1 MGVLQH
7 DGTVVNLDSLD
18 PIFDTNANGFGP
30 ETTRNPD
37 LVAGVMP
44 SQHGMAWTGGYTQKQ
59 GNRSTSTGLPHVS
72 LGRSGKLP
80 VGNATLAGVT
90 LGGGNPGRSS

>member
-7 DGTVVNLDSLD
+7 DGAVVNLDALD
-18 PIFDTNANGFGP
+18 AIFDTNANGFGP

-37 LVAGVMP
+37 LAGPVLGA
-44 SQHGMAWTGGYTQKQ
+44 QFGMNWSRGYFQNQ
-59 GNRSTSTGLPHVS
+59 DIRGTSTGNATVS

-80 VGNATLAGVT
+80 AGNATLAGVT
-90 LGGGNPGRSS
+90 LGGGNPGRNA

>member
-1 MGVLQH
+1 MGVLTH
-7 DGTVVNLDSLD
+7 DGSVVNLDALD

-37 LVAGVMP
+37 TAGPVLGA
-44 SQHGMAWTGGYTQKQ
+44 QNGMAWNRGYFQNQ
-59 GNRSTSTGLPHVS
+59 DIRSSSTGNATVS

-90 LGGGNPGRSS
+90 TSNNPGRSS

>member
-7 DGTVVNLDSLD
+7 DGTIVNLDALD
-18 PIFDTNANGFGP
+18 SIFDTNANGFGP
-30 ETTRNPD
+30 ETTSNPD
-37 LVAGVMP
+37 LAGPVP
-44 SQHGMAWTGGYTQKQ
+44 GAQFGMNWSRGYFQ
-59 GNRSTSTGLPHVS
+59 GTDIRGSSTGTQTVG

-90 LGGGNPGRSS
+90 LGGGNPGRNS

>member
-18 PIFDTNANGFGP
+18 SIFDTNANGFGP

-37 LVAGVMP
+37 LVAGVLP
-44 SQHGMAWTGGYTQKQ
+44 SQHGMVWNGGYTQKQ
-59 GNRSTSTGLPHVS
+59 DNRGTSTGLPHVG

-90 LGGGNPGRSS
+90 LGGGNPGRGA

>member
-7 DGTVVNLDSLD
+7 NGTVVNLDALTS
-18 PIFDTNANGFGP
+18 IFDVTANGFGP
-30 ETTRNPD
+30 ETTSNPD
-37 LVAGVMP
+37 LVAGVKSNTAGMP
-44 SQHGMAWTGGYTQKQ
+44 WTGGYSLPT
-59 GNRSTSTGLPHVS
+59 GNRSSSTGLPHVS

-90 LGGGNPGRSS
+90 TR

>member
-7 DGTVVNLDSLD
+7 DRTVVNLDALD

-37 LVAGVMP
+37 MAGPVPQGAPMP
-44 SQHGMAWTGGYTQKQ
+44 WPGGFR
-59 GNRSTSTGLPHVS
+59 GSEIRGTSTGNQTVS

-80 VGNATLAGVT
+80 VGNARLAGVT
-90 LGGGNPGRSS
+90 TK

>member
-7 DGTVVNLDSLD
+7 DNTVVNLDSLD
-18 PIFDTNANGFGP
+18 SIFDTNANGFGP

-37 LVAGVMP
+37 MVAGVLP
-44 SQHGMAWTGGYTQKQ
+44 SQHGMAWSRGYFQNQ
-59 GNRSTSTGLPHVS
+59 EHRGSSTGLPHVK

-80 VGNATLAGVT
+80 VGNATLDGVT
-90 LGGGNPGRSS
+90 LGGGNPGRNS

>member
-7 DGTVVNLDSLD
+7 DGTVVNLDALD

-37 LVAGVMP
+37 MAGPVPNGSPMP
-44 SQHGMAWTGGYTQKQ
+44 WGGGYSQSTSVR
-59 GNRSTSTGLPHVS
+59 GTSTGNQTVS
-72 LGRSGKLP
+72 LGRSGVLP
-80 VGNATLAGVT
+80 VGSAPLAGVT
-90 LGGGNPGRSS
+90 RG

>member
-7 DGTVVNLDSLD
+7 NGTVVNLDALD
-18 PIFDTNANGFGP
+18 AIFDTNANGFGP

-37 LVAGVMP
+37 MAGPVPNGSPMP
-44 SQHGMAWTGGYTQKQ
+44 WQGGYSST
-59 GNRSTSTGLPHVS
+59 GLRGTSTGNQTVS

-80 VGNATLAGVT
+80 VGNAPLAGVT
-90 LGGGNPGRSS
+90 RG

>member
-7 DGTVVNLDSLD
+7 NGTVVNLDALTA
-18 PIFDTNANGFGP
+18 IYDTNANGFGP
-30 ETTRNPD
+30 ETTSNPD
-37 LVAGVMP
+37 LVAGVLP

-59 GNRSTSTGLPHVS
+59 QPRGSSTGLPHVG

-80 VGNATLAGVT
+80 VGNARLAGVT
-90 LGGGNPGRSS
+90 TR